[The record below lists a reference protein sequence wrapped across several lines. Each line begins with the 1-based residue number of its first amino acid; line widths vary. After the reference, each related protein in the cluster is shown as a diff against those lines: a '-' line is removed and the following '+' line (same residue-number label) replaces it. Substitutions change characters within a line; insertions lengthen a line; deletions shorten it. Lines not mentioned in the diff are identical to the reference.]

1 MSSLGTGY
9 EDPASQPEIIHAEG
23 VILDA
28 GSRMGSKSAGY
39 KRVRLGRC
47 PFYLFCLFC
56 LF

>member
-1 MSSLGTGY
+1 LGTGY